1 MNPISLKDLNHIQ
14 SKIIND
20 FGYRTQ
26 THKRVEDINDCIE
39 WVYVTTESKNFTG
52 IGVYPSDDYDTKT
65 AFIYSNYCTNSPN
78 SCYRSLVN
86 FETNG
91 LYFYNNLDYKIN
103 TSWHDELHNNYVKTP
118 HSPTCVM
125 IYGEYKFIPIKM
137 FNNIDSL
144 IKIGMYHWNRL
155 NKQYLKL
162 KTGLTDKN
170 KEFVEH
176 IKLKNKCKIVNKRMN
191 DFKRDFL

>member
-1 MNPISLKDLNHIQ
+1 MNLLSLNDLNHIQ

-20 FGYRTQ
+20 FSYRTQ
-26 THKRVEDINDCIE
+26 KHKLVDNDDCFEWIN
-39 WVYVTTESKNFTG
+39 VTDGSKHFTG

-103 TSWHDELHNNYVKTP
+103 TSWHDELNNNYIKTP
-118 HSPTCVM
+118 RTPTCVM
-125 IYGEYKFIPIKM
+125 IYGEYKFIPIKL
-137 FNNIDSL
+137 FSDIHSY
-144 IKIGMYHWNRL
+144 IRFGMYHWKRL
-155 NKQYLKL
+155 NAQYLKL
-162 KTGLTDKN
+162 KEELPNKN
-170 KEFVEH
+170 KEFVDH
-176 IKLKNKCKIVNKRMN
+176 IKFKNKCKMVNKRMSA
-191 DFKRDFL
+191 FKRDFL